1 MTRIRNEGERIKMKK
16 HTLIIV
22 MVLALFIALFLG
34 CGQVAT
40 TSTSKLD
47 SVAESSVSLAAEIPS
62 LKTREFTDSC
72 GRTVTIPIKVTKI
85 AVTGPLTQLY
95 VLPLCPELLVGF
107 ASDFSEDAA
116 RYIKEEYLALPKL
129 GQLYG
134 GKGTMDIEA
143 LLAAGPDVVIDVGE
157 AKGSIV
163 EDMNAL
169 TSQTGIPFVH
179 IDATIMTAGD
189 AYRLL
194 GELTGKTEKASEL
207 ASWCENTYADITAMM
222 EKVDANG
229 ARKSLLYCLGDKGI
243 YVIAEGSYHAQTIN
257 IISKNLA
264 ALSNAA
270 SSGMGNEVDLE
281 QILLWDPQVI
291 IFGHDSI
298 YETVGTDAAWQEL
311 SAISFGSYY
320 KIPNGPYGWV
330 SSPPSVQC
338 YLGMLWL
345 GALLYP
351 DYVDYNLQSEV
362 TDYYKLFYD
371 CNLTTEMYLN
381 LTSDSLPTA

>member
-1 MTRIRNEGERIKMKK
+1 MI
-16 HTLIIV
+16 
-22 MVLALFIALFLG
+22 LALFIALILG

-40 TSTSKLD
+40 TPTSKSD
-47 SVAESSVSLAAEIPS
+47 SNAESSAVSLATEIPS
-62 LKTREFTDSC
+62 PKTREFTDSC
-72 GRTVTIPIKVTKI
+72 GRTVTIPMEVTKI

-95 VLPLCPELLVGF
+95 VLPLCPELMVGF

-116 RYIKEEYLALPKL
+116 LYIKEKYLALPKL

-134 GKGTMDIEA
+134 GKGNMDLEA

-157 AKGSIV
+157 AKSSIV

-179 IDATIMTAGD
+179 IDATITTAGD

-194 GELTGKTEKASEL
+194 GKLTGKTEKASSL
-207 ASWCENTYADITAMM
+207 AFWCENTYADLTDMM
-222 EKVDANG
+222 AKVDVDG

-243 YVIAEGSYHAQTIN
+243 HVIAEGSYHAQTIN
-257 IISKNLA
+257 MISKNLA

-281 QILLWDPQVI
+281 QILLWNPEVI
-291 IFGHDSI
+291 IFGYDSI
-298 YETVGTDAAWQEL
+298 YQTVGTDAAWQKL
-311 SAISFGSYY
+311 SAISSGNYY

-371 CNLTTEMYLN
+371 CDLTTEMYLN
-381 LTSDSLPTA
+381 LTSGSLPIA

>member
-1 MTRIRNEGERIKMKK
+1 MKK
-16 HTLIIV
+16 RTLVVIMI
-22 MVLALFIALFLG
+22 LALFIALILG

-40 TSTSKLD
+40 TPTSKSD
-47 SVAESSVSLAAEIPS
+47 SNAESSAVSLATEIPS
-62 LKTREFTDSC
+62 PKTREFTDSC
-72 GRTVTIPIKVTKI
+72 GRTVTIPMEVTKI

-95 VLPLCPELLVGF
+95 VLPLCPELMVGF

-116 RYIKEEYLALPKL
+116 LYIKEEYLALPKL

-134 GKGTMDIEA
+134 GKGNMDLEA
-143 LLAAGPDVVIDVGE
+143 LIAAGPDVVIDVGE
-157 AKGSIV
+157 AKSSIV

-179 IDATIMTAGD
+179 IDATITTAGD

-194 GELTGKTEKASEL
+194 GKLTGKTEKASSL
-207 ASWCENTYADITAMM
+207 AFWCENTYADLTDMM
-222 EKVDANG
+222 AKVDADG
-229 ARKSLLYCLGDKGI
+229 ARKSLLYCLGDKGL

-257 IISKNLA
+257 MISKNLA

-281 QILLWDPQVI
+281 QILLWNPEVI
-291 IFGHDSI
+291 IFGYDSI
-298 YETVGTDAAWQEL
+298 YQTVGTDAAWQKL
-311 SAISFGSYY
+311 SAISSGNYY

-345 GALLYP
+345 GTLLYP

-371 CNLTTEMYLN
+371 CDLTTEMYLN
-381 LTSDSLPTA
+381 LTSGSLPIA